1 MKKLLALGAAAIMF
15 AGCSTTTTTTVEP
28 TASPEAM
35 TQSSP
40 DTAYMSP
47 DVTPSPVV
55 AMDSTATTPMASP
68 TMQVDGGMIVK
79 LGEQNGSGQSGTATL
94 KPTKDGK
101 VTVTIDLTGG
111 KFTAAQPAH
120 IHEGSCPTPGTVKFP
135 LTNVV
140 NGNSTTTLNV
150 SMADLLKAAPK
161 LAVNV
166 HKSAAEVSSYTACGN
181 IQ

>member
-1 MKKLLALGAAAIMF
+1 MKKLLALGAAAVLF

-28 TASPEAM
+28 TASPDAM

-47 DVTPSPVV
+47 DVTPSPVA
-55 AMDSTATTPMASP
+55 AMDTTTTVTAPALMADGS
-68 TMQVDGGMIVK
+68 MQVK
-79 LGEQNGSGQSGTATL
+79 LGEQNTSGQSGTATL
-94 KPTKDGK
+94 TPTKDGK
-101 VTVTIDLTGG
+101 VTVVLALTGG

-120 IHEGSCPTPGTVKFP
+120 IHEGSCPTPGAVKYP

-140 NGNSTTTLNV
+140 NGKSTTTLNV

-161 LAVNV
+161 LSVNV
-166 HKSAAEVSSYTACGN
+166 HKSAAETSVYTACGD